1 MSGCTCGKDAQ
12 IAAMRQ
18 TIAAFQ
24 RDKER
29 YLQVQFAVDM
39 KQSKLK
45 AEIRELQRQ
54 NDLLRKELGR

>member
-1 MSGCTCGKDAQ
+1 
-12 IAAMRQ
+12 MRQ